1 MVKRIIWFFNNL
13 EEILCGALLCWIMT
27 LLISQVFYRYFLGK
41 SIAWAEEV
49 SRFSFLYMV
58 YLAASLGAQKG
69 IHIRVTAH
77 IERLPKKVQVFLLAV
92 TDIIWIM
99 FNAVVVFKGCELVQ
113 GMAQRPMISA
123 ALMLDMRYVYAAV
136 PIAFALMTIRIVQR
150 WYLQFRGKEQVM
162 PGVAEGGI
170 ISGS

>member
-13 EEILCGALLCWIMT
+13 EEILCGTLLCWIMT
-27 LLISQVFYRYFLGK
+27 LLITQVFYRYFLGR

-77 IERLPKKVQVFLLAV
+77 IERLPKKAQIFLLAV
-92 TDIIWIM
+92 SDIIWII
-99 FNAVVVFKGCELVQ
+99 FNAVVVFKGFQLVQ
-113 GMAQRPMISA
+113 GMAQKPMISA
-123 ALMLDMRYVYAAV
+123 ALMLDMRYVYAAL
-136 PIAFALMTIRIVQR
+136 PIAFSLMIFRIIQR
-150 WYLQFRGKEQVM
+150 WYLHFRGAEQEM
-162 PGVAEGGI
+162 PGVVEGGI